1 MPRAWQ
7 DRKREADMKQI
18 LLPFGSD
25 SASDAPIAAAATLAA
40 RHGGQVTAMFYPRL
54 PDPVIVDPMSGGVVS
69 YDGLDEEIETQKA
82 SAAER
87 IQERAAKCEP
97 SLSGDHLS
105 VDMSGLSN
113 WRQVGEVCRVHDI
126 ALVACS
132 PDNPHWQTLFE
143 MALFEGGRPVMLVP
157 EGWNKPYGDT
167 IGIAWNHATETARVV
182 AMGMPIIAKAKKVV
196 VIGVDGWVHA
206 GPDTAA
212 LQKYLE
218 GHGIETELRTGAS
231 GGNPGDRALEVAA
244 SADVDLMIK
253 GAYTQSRLTQMIFG
267 GATRA
272 ILDRAQIPVVFAN

>member
-1 MPRAWQ
+1 
-7 DRKREADMKQI
+7 MKQI

-25 SASDAPIAAAATLAA
+25 SANDAPIAAAAVLAA
-40 RHGGQVTAMFYPRL
+40 RHDGHVTAMFYPRL

-69 YDGLDEEIETQKA
+69 YDGLDEEIEAQKA
-82 SAAER
+82 TAAER
-87 IQERAAKCEP
+87 IRQSAAKCEP
-97 SLSGDHLS
+97 TLSAGHLN
-105 VDMSGLSN
+105 VDMAGLSN

-126 ALVACS
+126 ALVARS

-157 EGWNKPYGDT
+157 EGWSKPYGDT
-167 IGIAWNHATETARVV
+167 VGIAWNHATETARVV
-182 AMGMPIIAKAKKVV
+182 AMGMPIISKAKKVV

-206 GPDTAA
+206 GPDAAA

-218 GHGIETELRTGAS
+218 GHGVETELRTGAS
-231 GGNPGDRALEVAA
+231 GGNPGDRAMEVAA
-244 SADVDLMIK
+244 SANVDLMIK

>member
-1 MPRAWQ
+1 M
-7 DRKREADMKQI
+7 KRI

-25 SASDAPIAAAATLAA
+25 SASDAPIAAAATLAS
-40 RHGGQVTAMFYPRL
+40 RHGGNVTAMFYPRL

-69 YDGLDEEIETQKA
+69 YDGLDEEIEAQKT

-87 IQERAAKCEP
+87 IRERAAQCEP
-97 SLSGDHLS
+97 ALSADHLD

-126 ALVACS
+126 AMVARS

-157 EGWNKPYGDT
+157 EGWDKPYGDT
-167 IGIAWNHATETARVV
+167 VGIAWNHATETARVV
-182 AMGMPIIAKAKKVV
+182 AMGMPIIAQAKKVV

-206 GPDTAA
+206 GPDTSA

-218 GHGIETELRTGAS
+218 GHGIETEIQTGAS
-231 GGNPGDRALEVAA
+231 GGNPGDRAMEVAA
-244 SADVDLMIK
+244 GANVDLMIK